1 VRASVYY
8 ALGDVRI
15 EECTLP
21 PPGSGEVVLAIRAAV
36 AALLHRDVAVMAT
49 VHVHHHPFTDALK
62 RQPYVRVPRV
72 TESNRDALPGR
83 LAAEPHPVGAAGRA
97 R

>member
-1 VRASVYY
+1 
-8 ALGDVRI
+8 
-15 EECTLP
+15 
-21 PPGSGEVVLAIRAAV
+21 
-36 AALLHRDVAVMAT
+36 VMAT